1 MGGSQVNKAL
11 FALYSEARK
20 GLEPVLAWAKLTGN
34 SELYQALRGR
44 PRIAIPDRVAAELAA
59 AAIAH
64 ARAAHGPG
72 SVAAIAGSPLAE
84 LIGTVLPEPP
94 IPGPRSAEWARAA
107 YVVLWG
113 AQGRPSPGAPWVIA
127 GRYRGQKVVAIGPHP
142 ARLSDETLVVRPGT
156 DEALARA
163 VGHVLLKEFFV
174 DRPVFT
180 DRPELSFLV
189 RPGGGELLGPAGRLS
204 LLGEGEPA
212 EVLLHHPGG
221 VLRRGVPV
229 IRVDGEPATTV
240 FDLMLAEYGVARDG
254 LPGSW
259 PGGYGD
265 PREPY
270 TPAWQEAV
278 TGVAASRAV
287 KLARELGV
295 TAEKTG
301 GQVAIL
307 PGQLEPDALR
317 VVLALLRLTGGGW
330 ALPPAPRVL
339 AVPGAPGQLAIPGL
353 ARPGPAGFQPEVELL
368 IGPGDDC
375 DLTPPP
381 VPLVSQA
388 LAALNHQAV
397 ESV

>member
-1 MGGSQVNKAL
+1 MGGSQVNRAL
-11 FALYSEARK
+11 LAQYSEARK
-20 GLEPVLAWAKLTGN
+20 GLEPVSAWAKLTGN
-34 SELYQALRGR
+34 SELYQAFRGR
-44 PRIAIPDRVAAELAA
+44 RRVVIPDRTAAELAA

-72 SVAAIAGSPLAE
+72 AVAAVAGSPLAE
-84 LIGTVLPEPP
+84 LIDTVLHEPP
-94 IPGPRSAEWARAA
+94 IAGPRSAEWARAA

-113 AQGRPSPGAPWVIA
+113 AQERRPGTPWVIA
-127 GRYRGQKVVAIGPHP
+127 GRYKGQKVVAIGPHP
-142 ARLSDETLVVRPGT
+142 ARLSDETLVVRPGS

-163 VGHVLLKEFFV
+163 AGHVLLKEFFV
-174 DRPVFT
+174 DRPVFV

-204 LLGEGEPA
+204 LYGEGEPA
-212 EVLLHHPGG
+212 EVLLPHEGG

-229 IRVDGEPATTV
+229 ILVDGEPVTTV

-259 PGGYGD
+259 PAGYGD

-301 GQVAIL
+301 GQCAIL
-307 PGQLEPDALR
+307 PGRLEPDALR
-317 VVLALLRLTGGGW
+317 AVLTLLRLTGGGW

-339 AVPGAPGQLAIPGL
+339 AVPGPVGQLAIPGL
-353 ARPGPAGFQPEVELL
+353 AGPGHAGFRSEVELL

-381 VPLVSQA
+381 AALVA
-388 LAALNHQAV
+388 RELAALNHEAV